1 VYRVRAD
8 FKLGSNAVVSM
19 SKRIR
24 SALSNLA
31 ALTRALRELGS
42 LERRKMLSLDSGAYR
57 VGAGNEAAR
66 REWLQGVLSE
76 IPAGARILDA
86 GAGERQFKPLCG
98 HLQYVSQ
105 DLAQYT
111 GKGDASGLQTGAW
124 DTSGIDIISDITAIP
139 EPDASFD
146 AILCSEVLEHLS
158 DPVRALGELSR
169 LLKVGGTLLIT
180 APFCS
185 LTHFAPY
192 HYATGFNRYFYL
204 HHLPPLGFEIS
215 DLIEN
220 GSFFEFLGQEMRRI
234 IPMMD
239 RYCSSEPSRL
249 EQYATQ
255 IVLGMLER
263 MSGKD
268 RGSCEALCFGFH
280 VRAIKTGGL

>member
-1 VYRVRAD
+1 
-8 FKLGSNAVVSM
+8 
-19 SKRIR
+19 
-24 SALSNLA
+24 LA

-76 IPAGARILDA
+76 LPAGARILDA
-86 GAGERQFKPLCG
+86 GAGERQFKPLCD
-98 HLQYVSQ
+98 HLRYVSQ
-105 DLAQYT
+105 DIAQYT
-111 GKGDASGLQTGAW
+111 GKGNALGLQTGTW
-124 DTSGIDIISDITAIP
+124 DTSGIDITAVP

-158 DPVRALGELSR
+158 DPVRALGEMGR
-169 LLKVGGTLLIT
+169 LLRIGGTLLIT

-204 HHLPPLGFEIS
+204 HHLPPLGFAIS

-220 GSFFEFLGQEMRRI
+220 GNFFEFLGQEMRRI
-234 IPMMD
+234 APMAE
-239 RYCSSEPSRL
+239 RYFAGGPSRL

-280 VRAIKTGGL
+280 VRAVKTSRP

>member
-1 VYRVRAD
+1 
-8 FKLGSNAVVSM
+8 M